1 MRDHTL
7 FLDTTFTPL
16 VAAFQYEMTL
26 SSRPTFTLTPLTF
39 SRWSLLRYDTWQG
52 GGIIGAGS
60 CVNNISSCPPS
71 IQSFWVNYG
80 NRMVSILQAL
90 PSQHGGYLSNCQV
103 GFFHF
108 VPLKSELLFLPVFT
122 CAVEC
127 AFEQCVSVSTLVA
140 TCLHLST
147 RSPVFIS
154 SHSVEQAS

>member
-1 MRDHTL
+1 MSPHDESHTYSSGSGSCLVGASDQFAILSFLLLLNCCISMRDHTL

-26 SSRPTFTLTPLTF
+26 FSRPTFTLTPLTF

-103 GFFHF
+103 GFLCH
-108 VPLKSELLFLPVFT
+108 
-122 CAVEC
+122 
-127 AFEQCVSVSTLVA
+127 
-140 TCLHLST
+140 
-147 RSPVFIS
+147 
-154 SHSVEQAS
+154 